1 MAKSILQ
8 NKHVATYLL
17 ESDFNELYILAG
29 EKNMS
34 LSGLVREVIKNYL
47 QRNAKK

>member
-1 MAKSILQ
+1 MTKRILQ
-8 NKHVATYLL
+8 DKHVATYLL
-17 ESDFNELYILAG
+17 ESDFNELYKLAG

-34 LSGLVREVIKNYL
+34 ISGLVREIIKNYL